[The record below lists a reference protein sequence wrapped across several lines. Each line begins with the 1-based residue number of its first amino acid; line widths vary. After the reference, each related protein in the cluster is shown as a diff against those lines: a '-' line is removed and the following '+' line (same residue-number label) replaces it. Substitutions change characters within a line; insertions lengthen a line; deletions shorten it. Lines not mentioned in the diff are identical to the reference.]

1 MRNPSGSTTPANA
14 NNIINEAGIT
24 AEKGVVEE
32 TNDDDADVNLESKQN
47 ADVLSDIDA
56 PAVETNPH
64 LQDSVFKGRKMP
76 GRMGAEQRT
85 VKNVWVYKIDPA
97 RNLIWVRGQ
106 VPGAEGNFV
115 FIKDAFYKKPDIS
128 KLPFPTY
135 LAPEDEDLSE
145 LEPLVADLGEVD
157 PFMLAE

>member
-1 MRNPSGSTTPANA
+1 MSQSEFQSLARTYFR
-14 NNIINEAGIT
+14 I
-24 AEKGVVEE
+24 
-32 TNDDDADVNLESKQN
+32 
-47 ADVLSDIDA
+47 VLC
-56 PAVETNPH
+56 ECH
-64 LQDSVFKGRKMP
+64 WVF
-76 GRMGAEQRT
+76 
-85 VKNVWVYKIDPA
+85 
-97 RNLIWVRGQ
+97 LIGHDCDLLFLQ

-135 LAPEDEDLSE
+135 LAPEDEDPSE